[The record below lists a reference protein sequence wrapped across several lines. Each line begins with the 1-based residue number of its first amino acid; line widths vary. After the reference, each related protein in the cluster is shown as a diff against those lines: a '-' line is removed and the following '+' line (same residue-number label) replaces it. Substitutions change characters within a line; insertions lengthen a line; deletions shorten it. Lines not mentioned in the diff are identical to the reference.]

1 MDAQT
6 VVKLIFQIR
15 HLFIY
20 IRDICSEIII
30 IELNYDESEK
40 LSGREDE
47 IRRKHSRRS
56 RGQYAG
62 NKKMEKNKTIRV
74 HFEGLILNFIKCF
87 VPMSKEL
94 CRLEVRGVIS
104 YLAFCKY
111 WTVVGR

>member
-1 MDAQT
+1 M
-6 VVKLIFQIR
+6 K
-15 HLFIY
+15 
-20 IRDICSEIII
+20 
-30 IELNYDESEK
+30 
-40 LSGREDE
+40 SGGNTQGEVEDS
-47 IRRKHSRRS
+47 KTN
-56 RGQYAG
+56 AG

-74 HFEGLILNFIKCF
+74 HFEGLILSFIKCF

>member
-1 MDAQT
+1 M

-56 RGQYAG
+56 TGQ
-62 NKKMEKNKTIRV
+62 
-74 HFEGLILNFIKCF
+74 
-87 VPMSKEL
+87 
-94 CRLEVRGVIS
+94 
-104 YLAFCKY
+104 
-111 WTVVGR
+111 

>member
-1 MDAQT
+1 M
-6 VVKLIFQIR
+6 K
-15 HLFIY
+15 
-20 IRDICSEIII
+20 
-30 IELNYDESEK
+30 
-40 LSGREDE
+40 SGGNTQGEVEDS
-47 IRRKHSRRS
+47 KTN
-56 RGQYAG
+56 AG

-94 CRLEVRGVIS
+94 YRLEVRGVIS